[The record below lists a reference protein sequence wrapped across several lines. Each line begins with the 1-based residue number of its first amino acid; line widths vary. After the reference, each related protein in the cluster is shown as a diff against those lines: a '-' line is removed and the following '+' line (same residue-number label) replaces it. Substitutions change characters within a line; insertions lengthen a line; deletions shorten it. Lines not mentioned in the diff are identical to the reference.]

1 MMEVEYHYAALIES
15 SDDAIIAKDLE
26 SRIIIWN
33 PAAER
38 IFGFSAREMIGHS
51 IRRLIPEGRQQEED
65 DILARIHAG
74 ERVGEFYT
82 ERLHKDGHTVH
93 VAVAVSPV
101 RDKRGNIIGASKN
114 IRDASQR
121 IAMIDRWRNSERRFR
136 MLADN
141 ITQFAWILGADGRVT
156 WFNRRW
162 YEFTGLNFETM
173 SVHGPMWVHHP
184 DHVERVSAKFRR
196 CLELGEPW
204 EDLFPLRGANGDY
217 RWFLSHAVPVAD
229 ETGAITEW
237 FGTNTDITEQRQQAE
252 HIGLLLNEVNHRS
265 KNMLMKIR
273 AIARRTHGVTPAFL
287 ESFDRRLSSLSVNQD
302 ILVRQNWREVP
313 LSELVALQL
322 RFLGEGQRQ
331 IAIDGPDAAL
341 NPRAAE
347 AVGMALYELATN
359 SLKYGAL
366 SVAEGAVTLHWDVDT
381 ANNHF
386 AIQWTER
393 GGPATV
399 IPQNTGFGT
408 TLILDVPRQSLNA
421 EVSLD
426 YHSTGV
432 IWRLESHDA
441 LALPETGGQSPPKDL
456 PRA

>member
-1 MMEVEYHYAALIES
+1 MEVEYHYAALVES

-38 IFGFSAREMIGHS
+38 IFGFSAEEMLGQS
-51 IRRLIPEGRQQEED
+51 IRRLIPEGREQEES
-65 DILARIHAG
+65 DILALIRAG
-74 ERVGEFYT
+74 ERVAQFYT
-82 ERLHKDGHTVH
+82 ERLHKAGHTIP
-93 VAVAVSPV
+93 VALAVSPV
-101 RDKRGNIIGASKN
+101 RDRLGNIIGASKN

-141 ITQFAWILGADGRVT
+141 ITQFAWILGGDGRVT
-156 WFNRRW
+156 WYNRRW
-162 YEFTGLNFETM
+162 YEYTGMNFETM
-173 SVHGPMWVHHP
+173 SEHGLMSELHP
-184 DHVERVSAKFRR
+184 EHAERVSTKFRR
-196 CLELGEPW
+196 CLETGEPW
-204 EDLFPLRGANGDY
+204 EDLFPLRGADGTY

-229 ETGAITEW
+229 ETGKITEW

-273 AIARRTHGVTPAFL
+273 AIARRTQGVTPEFL

-302 ILVRQNWREVP
+302 ILVRQNWRDVP

-331 IAIDGPDAAL
+331 IDIAGPDAAL

-366 SVAEGAVTLHWDVDT
+366 STVEGNVAIHWEADPES
-381 ANNHF
+381 NRF
-386 AIQWTER
+386 AMRWTEQ
-393 GGPATV
+393 GGPETV
-399 IPQNTGFGT
+399 VPQNTGFGT
-408 TLILDVPRQSLNA
+408 TLILDVPRQSLDA
-421 EVSLD
+421 QVALD

-432 IWRLESHDA
+432 TWSLESHDA
-441 LALPETGGQSPPKDL
+441 LARPETGGQGPLKDL